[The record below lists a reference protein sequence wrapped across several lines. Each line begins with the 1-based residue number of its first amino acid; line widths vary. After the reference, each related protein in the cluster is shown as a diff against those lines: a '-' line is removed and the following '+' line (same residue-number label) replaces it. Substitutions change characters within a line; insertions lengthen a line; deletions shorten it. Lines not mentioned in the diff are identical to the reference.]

1 MKIKSM
7 LLLNVML
14 ISLFMPFGETF
25 FGAETN
31 TQLADTDQVIEDET
45 VTKKINKNEISI
57 DESVVEYKEYIST
70 KKTSKTSFSS
80 YVNQDKE
87 DSDAGLKRI
96 EINTGDQVLYLN
108 QNGKLSKTKSA
119 NSLNEI
125 EIKDKQ
131 IISTDKGIV
140 ETLGGYEREIDF
152 YNSLEEAD
160 SGENPIKI
168 SGGAFDGEYVAT
180 HEFNGNTYVE
190 MLISG
195 LDAFVAIDD
204 VQIIPSAMVNAQSH
218 YQNIKGVWYYF
229 EAIDPLVSD
238 EYKSYPISNAPTWAE
253 ENITYFSTD
262 QETFTE
268 NQFGT
273 KSAKELRANS
283 YYQNL
288 PFTSTAN
295 YSAANY
301 KSYLAY
307 KGKQNSKYYNATD
320 GFIQAQEKESINS
333 LILFA
338 MANHEGAYGT
348 SNLSNKC
355 NNFFGWGAY
364 DSNPANACKEFS
376 YSTPKDGILAQSL
389 HLTQRFADIDDWR
402 FGGTEVGNKSHG
414 INVKYASDPNWGAS
428 ISSQIYAIDKYLG
441 LKEYNKY
448 QIYEIKNSE
457 PTYKDEKLKS
467 KLKID
472 GSPDKDY
479 VLPRKNGNPRVIV
492 TNDKSNSFEYQLP
505 TPINLSS
512 TTTCSFSDAKIGKY
526 SSYEKLYSVKNIDKG
541 VASFACQYSSFSNQ
555 RAWYPKKDAKGS
567 ITFNKIT
574 NNTITK
580 PGTPAPTGACNK
592 FLEEKIIN
600 GDKVKYYGSSDS
612 KNTCKVVYYGT
623 SSTRKEYYKY
633 YTNSSGK
640 RTKRII
646 EKYNKSATK
655 TYYANTNY
663 STSTGKITNYKEYFY
678 NSSGKRVQ
686 RNEKVYYSNGKAKQ
700 MTKFYYT
707 PTYLKR
713 REIYKYD
720 TSGRKTYYANTNY
733 STSTKKITDYKEYF
747 YNTSGKRIQRN
758 EKVYY
763 SNGKS
768 KQLKKFYYYD
778 NGKLKTVKTY
788 NY

>member
-1 MKIKSM
+1 MKIKSI

-14 ISLFMPFGETF
+14 ISLFMPLGETF
-25 FGAETN
+25 LGAESDSQSVEID
-31 TQLADTDQVIEDET
+31 QLVDDKT
-45 VTKKINKNEISI
+45 VTKKINKREIRLDKDI
-57 DESVVEYKEYIST
+57 VQYKDYVSA
-70 KKTSKTSFSS
+70 KKSSETSFSS
-80 YVNQDKE
+80 YVNQEKE
-87 DSDAGLKRI
+87 NNDAGLKKI
-96 EINTGDQVLYLN
+96 EINMSDQVLYLD
-108 QNGKLSKTKSA
+108 QKGKLTKTKSA

-125 EIKDKQ
+125 EVKDKQ

-140 ETLGGYEREIDF
+140 QTLGGYGREIDF
-152 YNSLEEAD
+152 YNSLEEAN

-168 SGGAFDGEYVAT
+168 SGGAFDGEYVST
-180 HEFNGNTYVE
+180 HELNGKTYVE

-218 YQNIKGVWYYF
+218 YQNINDVWYYF

-238 EYKSYPISNAPTWAE
+238 EYKVYPISDAPTWAE
-253 ENITYFSTD
+253 ENVTYFSTD

-307 KGKQNSKYYNATD
+307 KGKQKSKYYNATD

-389 HLTQRFADIDDWR
+389 HLTQRFADIADWR
-402 FGGTEVGNKSHG
+402 FAGAEVGNKSHG
-414 INVKYASDPNWGAS
+414 INVYYATDPNWGAA
-428 ISSQIYAIDKYLG
+428 ISSQAYAIDKYLG

-479 VLPRKNGNPRVIV
+479 VLPRGNGNPRVIV
-492 TNDKSNSFEYQLP
+492 TNDKANSFEYQLP

-512 TTTCSFSDAKIGKY
+512 STTCSFSDAKRGKY
-526 SSYEKLYSVKNIDKG
+526 SSYEKLYSVKNINKG
-541 VASFACQYSSFSNQ
+541 VASFACQYSSFSKQ

-567 ITFNKIT
+567 ITFNKVT

-580 PGTPAPTGACNK
+580 PGTPAPKGYCNK
-592 FLEEKIIN
+592 FIEEKIVN
-600 GDKVKYYGSSDS
+600 GNKVKYYGSSDT
-612 KNTCKVVYYGT
+612 KNTCEIVYYGT
-623 SSTRKEYYKY
+623 SSTKKEYYKNY
-633 YTNSSGK
+633 INSSGK
-640 RTKRII
+640 RTKRIS
-646 EKYNKSATK
+646 ERYNKSSTK
-655 TYYANTNY
+655 TYYAITNY
-663 STSTGKITNYKEYFY
+663 STSTQKITDYKEYFY
-678 NSSGKRVQ
+678 NTSGKREQ

-700 MTKFYYT
+700 LKKFYYNPSVLET
-707 PTYLKR
+707 LETF
-713 REIYKYD
+713 KYD
-720 TSGRKTYYANTNY
+720 TKGRKTYYAKTNY

-763 SNGKS
+763 SNGKA
-768 KQLKKFYYYD
+768 KRLKKFYYYD
-778 NGKLKTVKTY
+778 NGKLKTTKTY